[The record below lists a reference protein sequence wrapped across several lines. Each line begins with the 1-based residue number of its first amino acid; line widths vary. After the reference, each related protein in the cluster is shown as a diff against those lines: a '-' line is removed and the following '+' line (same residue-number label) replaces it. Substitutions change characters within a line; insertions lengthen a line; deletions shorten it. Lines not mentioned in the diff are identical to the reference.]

1 MVITMNVD
9 KVRYALEKNEV
20 LTEDVKSDFFELTL
34 IFNKQYP
41 DIALD
46 RLAERLENV
55 KVEVVSRFIRE
66 EAVYY
71 NDKTNTIQINAS
83 ELNQTNN
90 TKHILMTSL
99 LNMITKTDK
108 DAHLMA
114 GFRDGLT
121 NIIAN
126 NLVGSEEETLHINEI
141 LANQTA
147 LIVGAHVA
155 TDAFMKNDVNV
166 LINAFTAHGIHPK
179 KAETFLREWS
189 YDATRGKTDTFATH
203 QMRLLT
209 IASVANIVTDSLLMN
224 IVTNPSYLAAGNY
237 GNLSVLEDEVK
248 KIQEERFLNKKTQRT
263 M

>member
-1 MVITMNVD
+1 MVIAMNID
-9 KVRYALEKNEV
+9 KVRYALEKNEI

-34 IFNKQYP
+34 IFNKRYP
-41 DIALD
+41 DIPLD
-46 RLAERLENV
+46 KLAERLEKV
-55 KVEVVSRFIRE
+55 SVEVVSRFIRE

-83 ELNQTNN
+83 ELNKTNN
-90 TKHILMTSL
+90 TKHILMSSL

-108 DAHLMA
+108 DAHLLA

-126 NLVGSEEETLHINEI
+126 NLVGSEEEVLHTNEI
-141 LANQTA
+141 LANQTSF
-147 LIVGAHVA
+147 IVGANVA
-155 TDAFMKNDVNV
+155 TDAYMRNDVNI

-189 YDATRGKTDTFATH
+189 YDSTRGKTDSFATH

-209 IASVANIVTDSLLMN
+209 IASVANIVTDAFLMN
-224 IVTNPSYLAAGNY
+224 IVTNPSYLGEGNY
-237 GNLSVLEDEVK
+237 GNLTILEEEVK
-248 KIQEERFLNKKTQRT
+248 KVKEEMFLNKKTQRT